1 VVALAPHEFPK
12 LYEADLFHLHAR
24 VGLDAPQKVRAAP
37 RSQVMAASGVPE
49 KADLLHVAIIPAT
62 KRLRLR
68 QLSGNS
74 AC

>member
-1 VVALAPHEFPK
+1 MVALAPHEFPK

-49 KADLLHVAIIPAT
+49 KAQDVADVLQGDAGAQYAKST
-62 KRLRLR
+62 V
-68 QLSGNS
+68 
-74 AC
+74 